1 MSVNKKMSFNK
12 LSVIALLLVE
22 VALSP
27 SQGQA
32 QGTGKSRGDRI
43 TVPGSQSLQQP
54 TPTDPVVPRP
64 PLSAGDSRT
73 PTTKSPD
80 DLQRSTVEQSVKKEV
95 SFGDFKFTA
104 TLPAGWL
111 SNESGGGLKR
121 AEAALAG
128 DGAQLPPVFAFS
140 GTSGGVVYGTLQV
153 LAEGSYFPASSLRIR
168 KEEMLPEWKAPA
180 EALTTS
186 ISRLKGQLSSE
197 FSFSTIVSK
206 GDGLLF
212 DPQAVG
218 NTIGVWIAI
227 PVVYKNSQGY
237 QSVIVEFNSRVTD
250 STRAEANAILQSMIE
265 TISLHNGAVVN
276 VDEYMTAHQASQAA
290 AKNKI
295 SGGNTALN
303 KPTPAVNT
311 TSAGVT
317 PSAMFS
323 SFVSNNVFLLQSLFE
338 KGSPFVLAIRV
349 DPKTGE
355 AQFVNA
361 IPAAP
366 NR

>member
-1 MSVNKKMSFNK
+1 MSIKKQVSFSK
-12 LSVIALLLVE
+12 LSVLALLLCE

-27 SQGQA
+27 SHGQA
-32 QGTGKSRGDRI
+32 QVNSKNRGERI
-43 TVPGSQSLQQP
+43 AGPSSQNLQQP
-54 TPTDPVVPRP
+54 KPTDPVVPRAP
-64 PLSAGDSRT
+64 ESSGDSGT
-73 PTTKSPD
+73 PITKSPD
-80 DLQRSTVEQSVKKEV
+80 NLQRSTAEQSVKKEV

-104 TLPAGWL
+104 TLPPGWL
-111 SNESGGGLKR
+111 PNDSGGGLTR
-121 AEAALAG
+121 AQVALAG
-128 DGAQLPPVFAFS
+128 DGAQLPPIFAFS
-140 GTSGGVVYGTLQV
+140 GSSGGVVYGTLQV

-168 KEEMLPEWKAPA
+168 KEEMPPEWKAPA

-265 TISLHNGAVVN
+265 TISLHNGAAVN
-276 VDEYMTAHQASQAA
+276 ADEYIIAHQASQAA
-290 AKNKI
+290 TKNKI

-303 KPTPAVNT
+303 TPTPVVNT
-311 TSAGVT
+311 PSPGIT
-317 PSAMFS
+317 PSAIFS
-323 SFVSNNVFLLQSLFE
+323 SFATNNLFLLQSLFE
-338 KGSPFVLAIRV
+338 KGSPFVLSIRV
-349 DPKTGE
+349 DPKTGDT
-355 AQFVNA
+355 QFLNA
-361 IPAAP
+361 TPASS
-366 NR
+366 R

>member
-1 MSVNKKMSFNK
+1 MSVSKQMSFSK

-22 VALSP
+22 VALNP

-32 QGTGKSRGDRI
+32 QVTSKSRGDRI
-43 TVPGSQSLQQP
+43 SGSGSQNLQQP
-54 TPTDPVVPRP
+54 TPTDQVVPRAP
-64 PLSAGDSRT
+64 ESSGDSRT
-73 PTTKSPD
+73 SITKSLD
-80 DLQRSTVEQSVKKEV
+80 DLQRSTAGQSVKKEV

-128 DGAQLPPVFAFS
+128 DGAQLPPIFAFS

-153 LAEGSYFPASSLRIR
+153 LAEGSFFPASALRIR

-186 ISRLKGQLSSE
+186 THWLKGQLSSE
-197 FSFSTIVSK
+197 FSFSRIVSK

-212 DPQAVG
+212 NPQAAG

-227 PVVYKNSQGY
+227 PVIYKNSQGY

-250 STRAEANAILQSMIE
+250 SALAEANGILQSMIE
-265 TISLHNGAVVN
+265 TISLQNGVVVN
-276 VDEYMTAHQASQAA
+276 VDEYMTAHKASQAA
-290 AKNKI
+290 TKSKI
-295 SGGNTALN
+295 SGGNIAPNTSM
-303 KPTPAVNT
+303 PAVNT
-311 TSAGVT
+311 PATGVI
-317 PSAMFS
+317 PSVIFS
-323 SFVSNNVFLLQSLFE
+323 SFATNNGFILQSLFE
-338 KGSPFVLAIRV
+338 KGSPFVLSIRV

-355 AQFVNA
+355 TQFVNA